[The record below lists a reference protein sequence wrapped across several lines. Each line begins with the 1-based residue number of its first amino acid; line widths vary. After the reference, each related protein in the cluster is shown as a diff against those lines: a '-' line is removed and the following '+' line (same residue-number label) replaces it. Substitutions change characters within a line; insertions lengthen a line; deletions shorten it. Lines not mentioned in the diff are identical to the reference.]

1 MCPWLAGVLVTLAQT
16 FLRIYS
22 VTRSSVSHARLQLE
36 VVWQCPSLGLV
47 EEEQVEMGSREVV
60 LEEKPFDQCRSL
72 RQIRLP
78 APDDPERLG
87 SGFPAQVPLLV
98 LPHCRSV
105 EERARIH

>member
-1 MCPWLAGVLVTLAQT
+1 MPQRAY
-16 FLRIYS
+16 R
-22 VTRSSVSHARLQLE
+22 RVSPGAAHLPSRWQE
-36 VVWQCPSLGLV
+36 VAWQCPSLGPV

-72 RQIRLP
+72 RQTHLP

-87 SGFPAQVPLLV
+87 SELPAQVPLLV
-98 LPHCRSV
+98 LPHCRLV